1 MDEYARD
8 DDAATVRKLRSLAEQ
23 GDTEAQLELGHR
35 YAIGSGVLP
44 DDEEAVFW
52 FREAAEQGEAK
63 AQLELGHRYAIG
75 WGFQRNDEEAVLWYR
90 KAAEQGE
97 VDAQL
102 ELGERHTTG
111 RGVPRDDEEAVFW
124 FRKAAERGEAD
135 AQVKLGT
142 RYEFGWG
149 VPEDAERAVFWY
161 REAAKQGH
169 ADAQCRLGL
178 KCAVGKGVSNGQR
191 EAVFWFRKAAEQG
204 HAQAQC
210 CLGDSYFFGDHVPA
224 DGQEAAFWYR
234 EAAQQGHA
242 DAQCCLGDMY
252 AKGEHVSA
260 DSQEAVLWYSKAAE
274 QGNAYAQFRF
284 GLSYAN
290 GEGVP
295 EDDVFAY
302 VWLNLAAAQGDETA
316 QQYRNRIRHRMTSAQ
331 VEEAQKLSREIAA
344 KIADDGDKTIPAT
357 TSRDPIG
364 GAQDGL
370 FDNRVRARGQT
381 YDVVRQAQSCLALLG
396 YDTGSADGLPGER
409 TTAAV
414 QRFQQDQGVTP
425 TGQISEELLALL
437 KAMASAQEN
446 RPAELVSS
454 GSGFVVSRD
463 GWIVTNHH
471 VVEGR
476 ATVTVNCADTSHA
489 ATVWAAEPSTDLA
502 LLKVPVKVGDVATF
516 SESPRAS
523 LGEAATVAGYPLH
536 GIVSKGLNVTTG
548 NVSALAG
555 PGDDAKL
562 LQVTAPVQ
570 QGNSGGPLLDGT
582 GNVIGV
588 VVATLNAVGAANLTG
603 YIPQNVNF
611 AIKGALVRA
620 FLDIHGVAYER
631 RPSSAKLTPE
641 QLAELAHTFTVA
653 VHCRE

>member
-8 DDAATVRKLRSLAEQ
+8 DDAAAVRKLRSLAEQ
-23 GDTEAQLELGHR
+23 EDTKAQLELGHR

-52 FREAAEQGEAK
+52 FRKAAERGEAK

-75 WGFQRNDEEAVLWYR
+75 WGVPRNDEEAVVWYR

-135 AQVKLGT
+135 AQVTLGL
-142 RYEFGWG
+142 RYDIGWG

-178 KCAVGKGVSNGQR
+178 KCAVSKGVSNGQR

-210 CLGDSYFFGDHVPA
+210 CLGDNYFYGDHVPA

-234 EAAQQGHA
+234 EAAKQGLA

-316 QQYRNRIRHRMTSAQ
+316 QQYRNRIRRRMTSAQ

-344 KIADDGDKTIPAT
+344 KIADDGDKPVPAT
-357 TSRDPIG
+357 TSRDPI
-364 GAQDGL
+364 GL

-476 ATVTVNCADTSHA
+476 ATVTVNYADTSHA
-489 ATVWAAEPSTDLA
+489 ATVWAVEPSTDLA
-502 LLKVPVKVGDVATF
+502 LLKVPVEVSDVATF

-536 GIVSKGLNVTTG
+536 GIVSKELNVTTG
-548 NVSALAG
+548 NDSALAG

-611 AIKGALVRA
+611 AIKGALVRQPSLSRSTA
-620 FLDIHGVAYER
+620 PTCPPTDASPLFSASR
-631 RPSSAKLTPE
+631 RLSRP
-641 QLAELAHTFTVA
+641 QV
-653 VHCRE
+653 